1 MTKKKSTS
9 SRLPWAQWDFE
20 AWETDPEL
28 VLCSFGAQALW
39 MRLLCI
45 AWKNDGYVLVAG
57 QSPSAEDLAFLFRQ
71 KIEDVE
77 KWLEELE
84 RRRVF
89 SRKGWAGAEGV
100 IFSRRMVR
108 EKIIRE
114 AARINGAKGG
124 NPALT
129 SGESSERKS
138 PVDGRERPA
147 SKPRKQRE
155 KAEGVNLEIERE
167 IEIEIESESRANPEK
182 PETPENRAGWDSLEY
197 RGDTLR
203 TVFEAEKAGEKRTD
217 PEGRKGEAWFM
228 AKGVLRVL
236 GRMTEADAGKA
247 VGEISR
253 RHGLDADE
261 VATIALSAFEFGP
274 NNPRAYFASQAA
286 KIAERRK

>member
-9 SRLPWAQWDFE
+9 TRLPWAQWDFE

-45 AWKNDGYVLVAG
+45 AWKNDGYILIGG
-57 QSPSAEDLAFLFRQ
+57 QAPSPEDLAFLLRQ
-71 KIEDVE
+71 REEDVI

-89 SRKGWAGAEGV
+89 SRKGWAGVEGV
-100 IFSRRMVR
+100 IYSRRMVR

-124 NPALT
+124 NPNLIA
-129 SGESSERKS
+129 GESSEHKR
-138 PVDGRERPA
+138 PVNGRERP
-147 SKPRKQRE
+147 SPKPGKSTG
-155 KAEGVNLEIERE
+155 KGKGVNPERE
-167 IEIEIESESRANPEK
+167 REREIESESRANPK
-182 PETPENRAGWDSLEY
+182 NNGGAENRATWDSLEY
-197 RGDTLR
+197 RGDSLR

-217 PEGRKGEAWFM
+217 PDGRKGEVWFM
-228 AKGVLRVL
+228 AKGVLQVL
-236 GRMTEADAGKA
+236 GRMTDQEAGKA

-253 RHGLDADE
+253 RHGLDPDE
-261 VATIALSAFEFGP
+261 VGAVALAAFEFGP